1 MLRLQITGAPQAI
14 APAAA
19 GQSEALA
26 VAKRELAASQQE
38 VALLREALASDSPES
53 PSSQPVPLALT
64 AGPTPVGVGLGGAVV
79 RLSIRRPTGEYLKVE
94 VGSQTLISELKAT
107 LVGLTDMPIRQQ
119 VRSSLLLRTR
129 RRDWSAD
136 SRCVL
141 VGVAAPVQ
149 GAGGSAD
156 GGWVRAAGEGRA
168 APQGEGHAEQGKQ
181 PAARG
186 LAKTIVPS

>member
-1 MLRLQITGAPQAI
+1 MLRLQITTGAPQAI

-53 PSSQPVPLALT
+53 PSSQPVQPLALT

-119 VRSSLLLRTR
+119 VRTLCGF
-129 RRDWSAD
+129 AH
-136 SRCVL
+136 
-141 VGVAAPVQ
+141 
-149 GAGGSAD
+149 AD
-156 GGWVRAAGEGRA
+156 GTGPLTPGVC
-168 APQGEGHAEQGKQ
+168 
-181 PAARG
+181 
-186 LAKTIVPS
+186 L

>member
-1 MLRLQITGAPQAI
+1 MLRLQITTGAPQAI

-53 PSSQPVPLALT
+53 PSSRPVQPLALT

-119 VRSSLLLRTR
+119 VRTYAASHTQTG
-129 RRDWSAD
+129 
-136 SRCVL
+136 L
-141 VGVAAPVQ
+141 V
-149 GAGGSAD
+149 
-156 GGWVRAAGEGRA
+156 R
-168 APQGEGHAEQGKQ
+168 
-181 PAARG
+181 
-186 LAKTIVPS
+186 

>member
-1 MLRLQITGAPQAI
+1 MLRLQITTGAPQAI

-38 VALLREALASDSPES
+38 VALLREALASDSPG
-53 PSSQPVPLALT
+53 PSSQPVQPLALT

-119 VRSSLLLRTR
+119 VRTLCGF
-129 RRDWSAD
+129 AH
-136 SRCVL
+136 
-141 VGVAAPVQ
+141 
-149 GAGGSAD
+149 AD
-156 GGWVRAAGEGRA
+156 GTGPLTPGVC
-168 APQGEGHAEQGKQ
+168 
-181 PAARG
+181 
-186 LAKTIVPS
+186 L

>member
-1 MLRLQITGAPQAI
+1 MLRLQITTGASQAI

-119 VRSSLLLRTR
+119 VRSSLRL
-129 RRDWSAD
+129 ANAG
-136 SRCVL
+136 L
-141 VGVAAPVQ
+141 V
-149 GAGGSAD
+149 
-156 GGWVRAAGEGRA
+156 R
-168 APQGEGHAEQGKQ
+168 
-181 PAARG
+181 
-186 LAKTIVPS
+186 

>member
-38 VALLREALASDSPES
+38 VALLREALASDGPES
-53 PSSQPVPLALT
+53 PSSHPVQPLALT

-119 VRSSLLLRTR
+119 VRSLCGF
-129 RRDWSAD
+129 AH
-136 SRCVL
+136 
-141 VGVAAPVQ
+141 
-149 GAGGSAD
+149 AD
-156 GGWVRAAGEGRA
+156 GTVSLTLGVC
-168 APQGEGHAEQGKQ
+168 
-181 PAARG
+181 
-186 LAKTIVPS
+186 L

>member
-1 MLRLQITGAPQAI
+1 MLRLQITTGAPQAI

-38 VALLREALASDSPES
+38 VALLREALASDSPDS
-53 PSSQPVPLALT
+53 PSSHQVQPLALT

-119 VRSSLLLRTR
+119 VRTLCGF
-129 RRDWSAD
+129 AH
-136 SRCVL
+136 
-141 VGVAAPVQ
+141 
-149 GAGGSAD
+149 AD
-156 GGWVRAAGEGRA
+156 GTGSLTPGVC
-168 APQGEGHAEQGKQ
+168 
-181 PAARG
+181 
-186 LAKTIVPS
+186 L

>member
-1 MLRLQITGAPQAI
+1 MLRLQITTGAPQAI

-119 VRSSLLLRTR
+119 VRTLCGF
-129 RRDWSAD
+129 AH
-136 SRCVL
+136 
-141 VGVAAPVQ
+141 
-149 GAGGSAD
+149 AD
-156 GGWVRAAGEGRA
+156 GTVSLTLRVC
-168 APQGEGHAEQGKQ
+168 
-181 PAARG
+181 
-186 LAKTIVPS
+186 L

>member
-1 MLRLQITGAPQAI
+1 LLRLQITTGASQAI

-119 VRSSLLLRTR
+119 VRSSLRLTN
-129 RRDWSAD
+129 AG
-136 SRCVL
+136 L
-141 VGVAAPVQ
+141 V
-149 GAGGSAD
+149 
-156 GGWVRAAGEGRA
+156 R
-168 APQGEGHAEQGKQ
+168 
-181 PAARG
+181 
-186 LAKTIVPS
+186 